1 MNNNYEIST
10 INFYGDRV
18 TGILDKR
25 TNDIYTPVKPICDRL
40 GLSFS
45 GQYEK
50 IQRHRILSKGVRVIR
65 TPTKGAV
72 KEQDMF
78 YIRQDSLPLWLA
90 TINIDRVKS
99 GLQVRLE
106 LYQDEAAK
114 VLAEHFLGRAKD
126 NTIEA
131 FIRLANSN
139 ANDKDIETVLSNMS
153 RATQNA
159 IRLAIGMYLSNKNFE
174 HGEKLEFYKKLGIG
188 QRTAQIWQQHA
199 RKALCKS

>member
-1 MNNNYEIST
+1 MRNEIST
-10 INFYGDRV
+10 IDFYGDKITAV
-18 TGILDKR
+18 LDR
-25 TNDIYTPVKPICDRL
+25 QTNDIYTPVRPICEIFGIASNKQIR
-40 GLSFS
+40 
-45 GQYEK
+45 K
-50 IQRHRILSKGVRVIR
+50 IQNHPVLSDGVTIMVS
-65 TPTKGAV
+65 PTRGAV
-72 KEQDMF
+72 KKQNMF
-78 YIRQDSLPLWLA
+78 CIRHDLVPLWLT
-90 TINIDRVKS
+90 TININKVKPELRDR
-99 GLQVRLE
+99 LY
-106 LYQDEAAK
+106 LYQKEAAK
-114 VLAEHFLGRAKD
+114 VLAEYFLGRAKD

-199 RKALCKS
+199 RKTLCKS